1 MIPNNNLTSLLI
13 PSQLPEHIRDD
24 PSYANFVT
32 FIQAYYEWMEQDGN
46 VTDLSK
52 NLLDYNN
59 IDSSI
64 DGFLNYFYNDF
75 LTYFP
80 SEIMA
85 DKVEVVKLA
94 KELYRSKGTPASYQ
108 LLFRILYD
116 MDVDFFYT
124 KDAVLKASDGKW
136 YVSKSLKL
144 ATDLNYVDSITYVG
158 NIITVNTVTSNDIAI
173 NDSITLSG
181 TTATSNAPNG
191 TWTVLNIIDDTTFT
205 FSATNIPTGIIVST
219 NASVYLSS
227 GYANKNFLK
236 TNNLRI
242 FGETTKTIA
251 TIENSVVSGKRIEL
265 FISNIE
271 RLFESGEYVRV
282 VNSENQDVLFNGYPL
297 RAKILGQVSQI
308 NINPTNRG
316 LLYQPLD
323 PVIVYGGLNT
333 IDGIGATAE
342 VKETTAGSIQ
352 RIKVEYG
359 SYGYTKFVNAGLPGS
374 ANTRLSITNAAGAQ
388 AHVTVND
395 SISNPNKVDVSFIP
409 IDYIGLKK
417 LITLNATNYNFSNIA
432 TSNITTS
439 LANAFTF
446 TGFSTYPI
454 SSVLVDNGGGG
465 VTQTP
470 VITADSLYYTE
481 NLASLAS
488 LKNLGILAPIQII
501 DAGIGYVANDKIIF
515 TGGTGYSAYANVTS
529 VNASGSIV
537 STSFVHVA
545 NNKIVTLGGMGYTV
559 GTPIASPNVANTI
572 ILNTLHNADYR
583 LGTGLPTLSVISAN
597 VAAANAVLVIPGI
610 LGDGALFTP
619 QVDRVGSIT
628 TINIKDYGEDYISA
642 PSVSIKVQDIIIK
655 GLTLDNLPHR
665 GDTVYQG
672 VLNSGYVALVDSVTL
687 LIPNSIATA
696 SVYRLRVYNYNAKPS
711 FTTPLN
717 VVGKTLS
724 MSMTNEYN
732 SVAPIDSRRDV
743 NGVLTYGDGTAKATA
758 KFLNGLTIGEG
769 EYLNSTGHPSSFDV
783 IQSTEYN
790 NYTYKITL
798 EKEIDKY
805 RKTLLDLVHPTGMK
819 VIGRYA
825 LKSEAHAELKVSDN
839 LNTANTLL
847 HYTGSSA
854 SNIAMSVPINT
865 NLVPYSYN
873 FRTPEWFYGYSTI
886 SPATTII
893 DPLYGNESFKI
904 SDDSSTLE
912 SYFQTGS
919 IISPSISN
927 KYTFSIYVKK
937 GTSSTV
943 ASLVYFSGNSIKGSY
958 FEYNFDTDVML
969 GVGADGGGIIPFNFY
984 RQKLNNGWIRLSFA
998 SVDSNNGL
1006 NGFLAYRLYP
1016 STRAGVAPIGYTY
1029 FYGPQM
1035 ELGDLSDYARTISV
1049 PTSSPGAQS
1058 NNIVQVNGLGS
1069 FNLRYIVNGR
1079 NLFTG
1084 SNIFTSTYWNLN
1096 VVTLSSSSE
1105 IAPNGSSTASR
1116 LTASTGYTP
1125 LWRNTIGQTAGT
1137 IFTMSGYF
1145 KSGTGTTVNLTLGN
1159 SGLTNYASA
1168 LFNLTTG
1175 TRTSTTVLGTSTHI
1189 NSTITSVG
1197 NGWYRCTITGIVD
1210 SSSTIIRT
1218 DYIFPNSSTIYACN
1232 MQLEVGSVATN
1243 YLNTYNLSD
1252 TAVDNNI
1259 ITMVTTQGNG
1269 IYSEILSA
1277 NTSANTITLKDN
1289 VWLTFANVA
1298 YVTANASS
1306 NVIHISSLTGQYDI
1320 INNGTYSNT
1329 AYPLMDI
1336 VRTGDNVIVA
1346 NNMYRTVSGVDYL
1359 NNIIYVSTNLTH
1371 NVNSSMSVNRTLT
1384 ANSAFV
1390 KFLTPTS

>member
-24 PSYANFVT
+24 PSYVNFVT

-158 NIITVNTVTSNDIAI
+158 NIITVNTVTSNDISI

-205 FSATNIPTGIIVST
+205 FSATNIPTGTIVST

-251 TIENSVVSGKRIEL
+251 TIENSVVSGKRIEV

-333 IDGIGATAE
+333 IDGVGATAE

-374 ANTRLSITNAAGAQ
+374 ANTRLSITNAPGAQ

-417 LITLNATNYNFSNIA
+417 LITLGSTNYNFSNIA

-470 VITADSLYYTE
+470 VVTADSLYYTE

-501 DAGIGYVANDKIIF
+501 DAGVGYVANDKIIF

-537 STSFVHVA
+537 STSFVHDA

-583 LGTGLPTLSVISAN
+583 LGTGLPTLSVGSVN
-597 VAAANAVLVIPGI
+597 GAAANAVLVIPGI

-628 TINIKDYGEDYISA
+628 TINIKDYGEDYVSA
-642 PSVSIKVQDIIIK
+642 PSVSIKVQDIIVK

-672 VLNSGYVALVDSVTL
+672 VLNSGYVALIDSVAL
-687 LIPNSIATA
+687 LIPNSIGTS

-711 FTTPLN
+711 FTTPMN
-717 VVGKTLS
+717 VVGKTIS

-732 SVAPIDSRRDV
+732 AVEPIDSRRDV

-825 LKSEAHAELKVSDN
+825 LKSEAHSELKVSDK
-839 LNTANTLL
+839 LNKANTLL
-847 HYTGSSA
+847 HYTGSSS
-854 SNIAMSVPINT
+854 SNVTMSVPIASSGGVSSN
-865 NLVPYSYN
+865 VAV
-873 FRTPEWFYGYSTI
+873 ST
-886 SPATTII
+886 
-893 DPLYGNESFKI
+893 
-904 SDDSSTLE
+904 
-912 SYFQTGS
+912 
-919 IISPSISN
+919 
-927 KYTFSIYVKK
+927 
-937 GTSSTV
+937 
-943 ASLVYFSGNSIKGSY
+943 
-958 FEYNFDTDVML
+958 
-969 GVGADGGGIIPFNFY
+969 
-984 RQKLNNGWIRLSFA
+984 
-998 SVDSNNGL
+998 
-1006 NGFLAYRLYP
+1006 
-1016 STRAGVAPIGYTY
+1016 
-1029 FYGPQM
+1029 
-1035 ELGDLSDYARTISV
+1035 
-1049 PTSSPGAQS
+1049 
-1058 NNIVQVNGLGS
+1058 NIVQVNGLGS
-1069 FNLRYIVNGR
+1069 SNLSYIVNGR

-1084 SNIFTSTYWNLN
+1084 SNIFTSTYWVLQNMTRTSS
-1096 VVTLSSSSE
+1096 VVISPDGT
-1105 IAPNGSSTASR
+1105 ATAS
-1116 LTASTGYTP
+1116 LFTVATGYTP
-1125 LWRNTIGQTAGT
+1125 LFQQKSGQTAGT

-1145 KSGTGTTVNLTLGN
+1145 KAGTGTTVYLVLGN
-1159 SGLTNYASA
+1159 TGLSNSTNA

-1175 TRTSTTVLGTSTHI
+1175 TRTSTAVSGTSTHI
-1189 NSTITSVG
+1189 NSTITSAG
-1197 NGWYRCTITGIVD
+1197 NGWYRCTLTGIVD

-1218 DYIFPNSSTIYACN
+1218 DYVFTNSSTIYACN

-1252 TAVDNNI
+1252 TTVDNNI

-1277 NTSANTITLKDN
+1277 NTSTNTITLKDN

-1346 NNMYRTVSGVDYL
+1346 NNMYRTVSDVDYL
-1359 NNIIYVSTNLTH
+1359 NNIIYVSTNLTN
-1371 NVNSSMSVNRTLT
+1371 NVNSAMSVNRTLT